1 MQHPRID
8 ETVMKAALII
18 LALILALYAIER
30 GTVGAVAQ
38 LRKARESEAYAWQQV
53 ANLEAENARQNGLI
67 ADLDSSRWGY
77 FVAVE
82 RRELKRAEGRRCRA
96 SN

>member
-1 MQHPRID
+1 
-8 ETVMKAALII
+8 MKSALFL
-18 LALILALYAIER
+18 LALIPTLYAVER
-30 GTVGAVAQ
+30 GTVSAVAQ
-38 LRKARESEAYAWQQV
+38 LHQARESESYAWRQA

-82 RRELKRAEGRRCRA
+82 RRELKRAEGRGCRI

>member
-1 MQHPRID
+1 
-8 ETVMKAALII
+8 MKTALFL
-18 LALILALYAIER
+18 LAMIPTLYAIER
-30 GTVGAVAQ
+30 GTAGAVAQ
-38 LRKARESEAYAWQQV
+38 LHQARESESYAWQQV
-53 ANLEAENARQNGLI
+53 ANLEAENARQNVVI

-82 RRELKRAEGRRCRA
+82 RKELKRAEGRRCLA

>member
-1 MQHPRID
+1 VKP
-8 ETVMKAALII
+8 
-18 LALILALYAIER
+18 ALILLVLIPTLYAIER

-38 LRKARESEAYAWQQV
+38 MRQARESEAYAWQQV
-53 ANLEAENARQNGLI
+53 AHLEAENARQNGVI

-77 FVAVE
+77 FVATE
-82 RRELKRAEGRRCRA
+82 RRALRRAEGLKCRA

>member
-1 MQHPRID
+1 
-8 ETVMKAALII
+8 MKTALFL
-18 LALILALYAIER
+18 LAMIPTLYAIER

-38 LRKARESEAYAWQQV
+38 LHQARESEAYAWQQV

-82 RRELKRAEGRRCRA
+82 RKALERAEGRTCQT

>member
-1 MQHPRID
+1 M
-8 ETVMKAALII
+8 

-38 LRKARESEAYAWQQV
+38 LHQARESESYAWQQV
-53 ANLEAENARQNGLI
+53 ANLEAENARQNGVI

-77 FVAVE
+77 FVATE
-82 RRELKRAEGRRCRA
+82 RRELRMAEGRKCRF
-96 SN
+96 

>member
-1 MQHPRID
+1 
-8 ETVMKAALII
+8 MKSALFI
-18 LALILALYAIER
+18 LAMIPTLYAIER

-38 LRKARESEAYAWQQV
+38 LHQARESEAYAWQQV
-53 ANLEAENARQNGLI
+53 ASLEAENARQNGVI
-67 ADLDSSRWGY
+67 AELDTGRWGY

-82 RRELKRAEGRRCRA
+82 RRELKRAEGRGCRT

>member
-1 MQHPRID
+1 
-8 ETVMKAALII
+8 MKAALLL
-18 LALILALYAIER
+18 LALIPTLYAVER
-30 GTVGAVAQ
+30 GTVGAFAQ
-38 LRKARESEAYAWQQV
+38 LHQARESESYAWQQV
-53 ANLEAENARQNGLI
+53 ASLEAENARQNGVI

-82 RRELKRAEGRRCRA
+82 RKVLKRAEGRRCRI

>member
-1 MQHPRID
+1 
-8 ETVMKAALII
+8 MKPVLLLLTLIPT
-18 LALILALYAIER
+18 LYAIER

-38 LRKARESEAYAWQQV
+38 MRQARESESYAWQQV
-53 ANLEAENARQNGLI
+53 ANLEAENARQNGVI

-77 FVAVE
+77 FVATE
-82 RRELKRAEGRRCRA
+82 RKELKRAEGRRCRA

>member
-1 MQHPRID
+1 
-8 ETVMKAALII
+8 MKPALIL
-18 LALILALYAIER
+18 LALIPTLYAVER

-38 LRKARESEAYAWQQV
+38 MRQARESESYAWRQV
-53 ANLEAENARQNGLI
+53 AYLESENARQNGVI

-77 FVAVE
+77 FVATE
-82 RRELKRAEGRRCRA
+82 RKELKQREGRRCRA

>member
-1 MQHPRID
+1 
-8 ETVMKAALII
+8 MKPALFL
-18 LALILALYAIER
+18 LALIPTLYAIER
-30 GTVGAVAQ
+30 GTVGAFAQ
-38 LRKARESEAYAWQQV
+38 LHQARESESYAWQQV

-77 FVAVE
+77 FVATE
-82 RRELKRAEGRRCRA
+82 RMALQRAEGLKCRA

>member
-1 MQHPRID
+1 
-8 ETVMKAALII
+8 MKTALFL
-18 LALILALYAIER
+18 LAMITTLYAIER

-38 LRKARESEAYAWQQV
+38 LHQARESEAYAWQQV
-53 ANLEAENARQNGLI
+53 ANLEAENARQNGVI

-77 FVAVE
+77 FVAAE
-82 RRELKRAEGRRCRA
+82 RRDLKLAEGRRCRA

>member
-1 MQHPRID
+1 VK
-8 ETVMKAALII
+8 TALFL
-18 LALILALYAIER
+18 LAMITTLYAIER
-30 GTVGAVAQ
+30 GTAGAVAQ
-38 LRKARESEAYAWQQV
+38 LHQARESESYAWQQV
-53 ANLEAENARQNGLI
+53 ANLEAENARQNVVI

-82 RRELKRAEGRRCRA
+82 RKELKRAEGRRCLA

>member
-1 MQHPRID
+1 MAAKIA
-8 ETVMKAALII
+8 AALTF
-18 LALILALYAIER
+18 LLALYAIER

-38 LRKARESEAYAWQQV
+38 LHQARESEAYAWQQV
-53 ANLEAENARQNGLI
+53 ANLEAENARQNGVI

-77 FVAVE
+77 FVATE
-82 RRELKRAEGRRCRA
+82 RKELKRAEGRRCRT

>member
-1 MQHPRID
+1 
-8 ETVMKAALII
+8 MKPVLLLLTLIPT
-18 LALILALYAIER
+18 LYAIER

-38 LRKARESEAYAWQQV
+38 MRQARESEAYAWQQV
-53 ANLEAENARQNGLI
+53 ANLEAENARQNGVI

-77 FVAVE
+77 FVATE
-82 RRELKRAEGRRCRA
+82 RKELKRAEGRRCRA

>member
-1 MQHPRID
+1 
-8 ETVMKAALII
+8 MKLSMILLTLIPT
-18 LALILALYAIER
+18 LYAIER

-38 LRKARESEAYAWQQV
+38 MHQARESEAYAWQQV
-53 ANLEAENARQNGLI
+53 AHLEAENARQNGLI

-77 FVAVE
+77 FVATE
-82 RRELKRAEGRRCRA
+82 RKELKRAEGRGCRI

>member
-1 MQHPRID
+1 
-8 ETVMKAALII
+8 MKSALIL
-18 LALILALYAIER
+18 LALILALYAVER
-30 GTVGAVAQ
+30 GTVGAIAQ
-38 LRKARESEAYAWQQV
+38 LQQARESEAYAWQQV
-53 ANLEAENARQNGLI
+53 VNLEAENARQNGLI

-82 RRELKRAEGRRCRA
+82 RKALQREEGRCRA

>member
-1 MQHPRID
+1 
-8 ETVMKAALII
+8 MKPVLLLLTLIPT
-18 LALILALYAIER
+18 LYAIER

-38 LRKARESEAYAWQQV
+38 LHQARESEAYAWQQV
-53 ANLEAENARQNGLI
+53 ANLEAENARQNGVI

-77 FVAVE
+77 FVAAE
-82 RRELKRAEGRRCRA
+82 RRDLKLAEGRRCRA

>member
-1 MQHPRID
+1 
-8 ETVMKAALII
+8 MKMKPALLL
-18 LALILALYAIER
+18 LAMIPALYAVER

-38 LRKARESEAYAWQQV
+38 LHQARESESYAWHQV
-53 ANLEAENARQNGLI
+53 AHLEAESARQNGLI

-82 RRELKRAEGRRCRA
+82 RKALQRAEGRKCRT

>member
-1 MQHPRID
+1 
-8 ETVMKAALII
+8 MKSALFI
-18 LALILALYAIER
+18 LAMIPTLYAIER
-30 GTVGAVAQ
+30 GTVGAFAQ
-38 LRKARESEAYAWQQV
+38 LHLARESEAYAWQQV
-53 ANLEAENARQNGLI
+53 ANLEAENARQNGVI

-82 RRELKRAEGRRCRA
+82 RKVLKRAEGRRCRI